1 MGHSAD
7 ITRPVRAAL
16 LAAAFAATLA
26 LGGCGGI
33 EFQGKVFDYMGV
45 SGDRKEPD
53 VRMAERPPLLL
64 PPNTK
69 ALPAAAERRRR
80 GDRAPG
86 LAAKPGSDAEENRRR
101 RRRMRRPRNL
111 RAQEPLNPYIGKPT
125 LFNKWFAKKK
135 EGRAGRRHSRARSIR
150 QAAGRCRG
158 SQAEAANAAR
168 AAGHYADRGPVQP
181 GAPDSYKNPS
191 ALY

>member
-1 MGHSAD
+1 MTWPAK
-7 ITRPVRAAL
+7 AAL

-45 SGDRKEPD
+45 SGDRKQPD
-53 VRMAERPPLLL
+53 VRMAERPPLLM

-69 ALPAAAERRRR
+69 ALPAPQNGVAMATARQDWPQNPEVTQTKIIQAQK
-80 GDRAPG
+80 DE
-86 LAAKPGSDAEENRRR
+86 KFKD
-101 RRRMRRPRNL
+101 M

-135 EGRAGRRHSRARSIR
+135 E
-150 QAAGRCRG
+150 AAPVEETPEPDPSDQPSEGVVAAKPKPLTPHVP
-158 SQAEAANAAR
+158 QEITPTEA
-168 AAGHYADRGPVQP
+168 PP
-181 GAPDSYKNPS
+181 TPDSYKNPS